1 MLAIVFPYVCS
12 LLMKEINLN
21 DIIDLEKIYLNI
33 IINYVQFSI
42 WTLFQVKQNLQT
54 I

>member
-1 MLAIVFPYVCS
+1 MFAIVFPYVCS
-12 LLMKEINLN
+12 LLMKEINMSE
-21 DIIDLEKIYLNI
+21 IIDLEKIYLTVSI
-33 IINYVQFSI
+33 SYVQFSI

>member
-1 MLAIVFPYVCS
+1 MLAIMFPYVCS

-21 DIIDLEKIYLNI
+21 DLEKIHLNI